1 MWIVKNESSSPLV
14 LQELR
19 LEIGAKEYLDLDA
32 HGRDKA
38 EAAESVSAA
47 LARGALRTISKPPP
61 EGAEAPKTQTP
72 PSSASGLLR
81 DLVDRPPVPA
91 GSSLLAPPESSATSL
106 EEAVPVGI
114 REAFRRSSLRKGRR
128 AGESDEAPATPENA
142 ALRQELEH
150 FRRRLLDDIQKLL
163 EDYLRP

>member
-1 MWIVKNESSSPLV
+1 MWIVKNESSSPLA

-19 LEIGAKEYLDLDA
+19 IEIGAKEYLDLDA
-32 HGRDKA
+32 HGREKA

-61 EGAEAPKTQTP
+61 ETAETP
-72 PSSASGLLR
+72 RNPPASASVLLR
-81 DLVDRPPVPA
+81 DLVDRPPVPT
-91 GSSLLAPPESSATSL
+91 GSSLLAPPAPAFPAA

-114 REAFRRSSLRKGRR
+114 REAFRRSSQRKGRR
-128 AGESDEAPATPENA
+128 AGEADETPGNPETA

>member
-1 MWIVKNESSSPLV
+1 MWIVKNESSSPLG

-19 LEIGAKEYLDLDA
+19 IEIGAKEYLDLDA
-32 HGRDKA
+32 HGREKA

-47 LARGALRTISKPPP
+47 LARGTLRTISKPTP
-61 EGAEAPKTQTP
+61 EAAETPKSLP
-72 PSSASGLLR
+72 SASGFLR
-81 DLVDRPPVPA
+81 DLVDRPPVSTDASRLASPGPSSSPA
-91 GSSLLAPPESSATSL
+91 

-128 AGESDEAPATPENA
+128 AGEAEEGPGSPEAA
-142 ALRQELEH
+142 ALRQELDR

>member
-1 MWIVKNESSSPLV
+1 MWIVKNESSAPLI
-14 LQELR
+14 LPELR
-19 LEIGAKEYLDLDA
+19 IEIAAKEYLDLDA
-32 HGRDKA
+32 HGRERA

-47 LARGALRTISKPPP
+47 LTRGTFRTISKQVP
-61 EGAEAPKTQTP
+61 ETAETPKSRP
-72 PSSASGLLR
+72 VSASGLLR
-81 DLVDRPPVPA
+81 DLVDRPPLSTDA
-91 GSSLLAPPESSATSL
+91 SLLATPGPPASSV

-114 REAFRRSSLRKGRR
+114 REAFRRASQRKGRR
-128 AGESDEAPATPENA
+128 TGEAEEAPGSPEAA

>member
-19 LEIGAKEYLDLDA
+19 IEIGAKEYLDLDA
-32 HGRDKA
+32 HGRGKA
-38 EAAESVSAA
+38 EAAESVSTA

-61 EGAEAPKTQTP
+61 EAEEAPKP
-72 PSSASGLLR
+72 PPASAPGLLR
-81 DLVDRPPVPA
+81 DLVDRPPVPM
-91 GSSLLAPPESSATSL
+91 GSSLLAPLAPPSPPA
-106 EEAVPVGI
+106 EEPVPVGI

-128 AGESDEAPATPENA
+128 TGDPEEAPMSPEAA

-150 FRRRLLDDIQKLL
+150 FRRHLLDDIQKLL